1 MVDKKLATVKASA
14 DDAKEQFQ
22 ESYRK
27 QNELLRQRFQ
37 MLEERL
43 QQIDVDL
50 REQTRHRVRE
60 IAAIYDHFEGVF
72 GDISKEVQVEL
83 QKIDAENEEAFQ
95 NIDQQVK
102 EYEQK
107 IDQEQ
112 AELEK
117 DQKAFTEETQAKI

>member
-14 DDAKEQFQ
+14 DGAKEQFQ

-37 MLEERL
+37 TLEGRL

-60 IAAIYDHFEGVF
+60 IAEIYDHFEGIF
-72 GDISKEVQVEL
+72 EGISKEVQTEL
-83 QKIDAENEEAFQ
+83 QEIDAENEEAFSR
-95 NIDQQVK
+95 V
-102 EYEQK
+102 
-107 IDQEQ
+107 
-112 AELEK
+112 
-117 DQKAFTEETQAKI
+117 EE